1 MKEINAS
8 NNLDMY
14 DNPSSYDDE
23 YESYQAEIPLLLK
36 WASVTKGTII
46 DLACGTGRA
55 TIPLANEGYKLMG
68 IDIHQGMLDRAKEK
82 ASRKNLKI
90 EWIQQD
96 CTQLNLKTKASL
108 IYTVGNSFQ
117 HFLTNENQDALLSSV
132 RNHLTDGGI
141 FIFGTRFPNSEELL
155 SSPEEEYVRTYK
167 DNTSQLTVDEY
178 HISKYDALTQIQ
190 HNSTIKKN
198 KDSEGEIVQE
208 TTSNISLR
216 YVYPKEM
223 ERLLHIHGLQILHL
237 YKGWN
242 ETPITNESN
251 EMIYICRK
259 IND

>member
-14 DNPSSYDDE
+14 DDPSSYDEE

-36 WASVTKGTII
+36 WASITKGTII

-82 ASRKNLKI
+82 SSRMNLKI
-90 EWIQQD
+90 DWVRQD

-132 RNHLTDGGI
+132 RNHLIDGGI
-141 FIFGTRFPNSEELL
+141 FIFGTRFPNASELL

-167 DNTSQLTVDEY
+167 DKNSQLIVEEY
-178 HISKYDALTQIQ
+178 HISEYDALTQIQ
-190 HNSTIKKN
+190 HNSTIKKY
-198 KDSEGEIVQE
+198 KDSEGEIVKE
-208 TTSNISLR
+208 TSSNISLR

-223 ERLLHIHGLQILHL
+223 ERILHKYGLKILHL
-237 YKGWN
+237 YKDWN
-242 ETPITNESN
+242 GSPITSVSN